1 MTRRVLAPPRAGGG
15 SALRPL
21 RIGIDAHAI
30 GERRTGN
37 ERFMA
42 NLIPRL
48 REICDHRLVLYF
60 TDPRAAK
67 TWPVTEDTTVRLL
80 RPANPVLRIPFVLPY
95 HAARDDVDV
104 LLVQYTGPPVSGSTS
119 VVSVVHDVAFA
130 RFPHFFSPAE
140 RRWMRWTIPF
150 TMRRAAGIVT
160 VSEFSKQ
167 EIVEV
172 FGIPEE
178 RITVAYNGVDPVF
191 NHPASRSGP
200 VAPPYFL
207 AAGNLQPRKNLPT
220 LLRAYRRARALRTD
234 LPERLVL
241 VGQEWF
247 EADSILRQAADL
259 RREGRVIFTGYVAD
273 DELVGLLQRAT
284 AFAYPSV
291 YEGFGLPP
299 VEAMA
304 AGVAT
309 LVSDIAVTRE
319 VIGEGALLLPP
330 TDVEAWADALLRVA
344 ADPALRAG
352 LIERGRARAARYTW
366 ADAARRILPALEAA
380 AGRPAADT

>member
-1 MTRRVLAPPRAGGG
+1 
-15 SALRPL
+15 
-21 RIGIDAHAI
+21 
-30 GERRTGN
+30 
-37 ERFMA
+37 MA

-220 LLRAYRRARALRTD
+220 LLRAYRRALALRPD